1 MAKLK
6 NRILF
11 FSAAVLPV
19 VPMLYLFNQNAKY
32 LSFAQ
37 VFIAILVLA
46 ALSSAAFAA
55 FKAVFHSDLTA
66 FFACLVMNIV
76 LFSYNSLYYNYFYTS
91 KYAHAGLLLIP
102 LIPFIMAYFYNK
114 LTKGKRAEH
123 LPKIIAVIVSIMLVI
138 NIFNTAANVFDSNN
152 IKAAHQYKLDF
163 MTDDTLPASNVYW
176 ILCDGMLGFD
186 AMKKY
191 FNEPQDEVKEYLH
204 ERGFAINSG
213 AMLESGHSTRIA
225 IPALMCPA
233 YTDKYLSGIITDH
246 QKAMELNYSSDSE
259 MFHARYYNETINAF
273 RARGYATVSMSLDED
288 VFFPT
293 TDYFYY
299 VAAHYTPD
307 KEYADLPY
315 YVKSTT
321 GDSSYLES
329 RFFAMH
335 LGDVLLGGI
344 PDIVY
349 DFLNKNNVARH
360 QLTADMNAMKDLLP
374 PDVNA
379 QKYEVLISSIYDS
392 LYSEEIRQPK
402 FTLLHAFMAH
412 YPLCFDENG
421 AFVKNINS
429 INAYPGHHKFAV
441 KNLMIMI
448 DLILSADPDA
458 VIVLQADHG
467 LHGQT
472 QQSIAKA
479 FGGDPDAALD
489 IWNNVFSAIRV
500 PEKFKNGSERFALET
515 PLNMSRY
522 LVNSF
527 VGQNYEYATAD

>member
-1 MAKLK
+1 MVKVK
-6 NRILF
+6 KWILF
-11 FSAAVLPV
+11 YSASVLPV

-37 VFIAILVLA
+37 VFIAILLLV
-46 ALSSAAFAA
+46 ALTSAAFAA
-55 FKAVFHSDLTA
+55 FKAVFRSEMTA
-66 FFACLVMNIV
+66 FFACLIMNIV
-76 LFSYNSLYYNYFYTS
+76 LFSYNSMYYNYLYTS
-91 KYAHAGLLLIP
+91 RYAHAGLLLIP
-102 LIPFIMAYFYNK
+102 LLSFILAYIFNR
-114 LTKGKRAEH
+114 LTKGRTPEH
-123 LPKIIAVIVSIMLVI
+123 LPKVIAFIVSIMLVI
-138 NIFNTAANVFDSNN
+138 NIFSAVTNVFDSNR
-152 IKAAHQYKLDF
+152 ITAARDYKLDF
-163 MTDDTLPASNVYW
+163 ITDDTLPAPNVYW
-176 ILCDGMLGFD
+176 ILCDGLLGFD
-186 AMKKY
+186 AMAKY
-191 FNEPQDEVKEYLH
+191 FNEPQVEVKKNLF

-233 YTDKYLSGIITDH
+233 YTDKYLGSIITDH
-246 QKAMELNYSSDSE
+246 QKAMQLNYSSDAE
-259 MFHARYYNETINAF
+259 MFYARYYNETINAF
-273 RARGYATVSMSLDED
+273 DARGYTTVSMSLDED

-299 VAAHYTPD
+299 VAAHYTTD

-315 YVKSTT
+315 YVKTT
-321 GDSSYLES
+321 KEDSAYLES

-349 DFLNKNNVARH
+349 NFFNKSKVERH
-360 QLTADMNAMKDLLP
+360 QLTADRNAMKDLLP

-392 LYSEEIRQPK
+392 LYSKEINQPR

-421 AFVKNINS
+421 NFVNNINNM
-429 INAYPGHHKFAV
+429 NAYPGHHAFAL
-441 KNLMIMI
+441 KNLLIMI
-448 DLILSADPDA
+448 DLILGADPDA

-472 QQSIAKA
+472 QENIVKA
-479 FGGDPDAALD
+479 FGNPDAALD

-500 PEKFKNGSERFALET
+500 PGKFKNGSEYVALDT

-522 LVNSF
+522 LINSF